1 MRKLV
6 NVFNKSAL
14 AAGLLGLAVSGVAS
28 ADMKFYAGAGLDYA
42 KFGLSKEA
50 KDSVGRARG
59 EVKSKGMGLLI
70 PILGVKFNE
79 NFGLETGYS
88 FNKKITIKVLNGEAD
103 FKVRNFYVDAM
114 GFMPVMDQVE
124 LLGGLGIGKVMLKKG
139 KNIDNAEKL
148 KNSFGFRVKAG
159 AQYNFTNNF
168 GTRVL
173 LTYQTASSKYKDSSE
188 KIVKDMKSIGVAAT
202 YTF

>member
-14 AAGLLGLAVSGVAS
+14 AAGLLGLAVSGASS

-42 KFGLSKEA
+42 KFGINKGYLHQ
-50 KDSVGRARG
+50 G
-59 EVKSKGMGLLI
+59 ETAKSKGMGLLI

-79 NFGLETGYS
+79 NLGLEAGYS
-88 FNKKITIKVLNGEAD
+88 FNKKITIKEAGYED
-103 FKVRNFYVDAM
+103 ETFKVRNFYLDAM

-124 LLGGLGIGKVMLKKG
+124 LIGGLGVGKVMLKKG
-139 KNIDNAEKL
+139 KNIGTNEKL

-173 LTYQTASSKYKDSSE
+173 LTYQTAGSKFKNSNE
-188 KIVKDMKSIGVAAT
+188 KIVKNMKSIGVAAT